1 MKRLKEIYC
10 GSVGLESMHISNY
23 DEKKWL
29 MRKMEL
35 LSLKKFEKEEKM
47 KILKELTNVET
58 FNHFLN
64 EKLKT
69 SKRFGVEGLCSM
81 ISGLSKE
88 SLI

>member
-1 MKRLKEIYC
+1 
-10 GSVGLESMHISNY
+10 MHLSNY

-29 MRKMEL
+29 MKKMEV
-35 LSLKKFEKEEKM
+35 LSLKKFSKEEKM

-69 SKRFGVEGLCSM
+69 SKRFGV
-81 ISGLSKE
+81 
-88 SLI
+88 

>member
-1 MKRLKEIYC
+1 
-10 GSVGLESMHISNY
+10 MHLSNY

-29 MRKMEL
+29 MKKMEV
-35 LSLKKFEKEEKM
+35 LSLKKFSKEEKM

-69 SKRFGVEGLCSM
+69 ERILRKKRRNRIKLLPALF
-81 ISGLSKE
+81 KK
-88 SLI
+88 